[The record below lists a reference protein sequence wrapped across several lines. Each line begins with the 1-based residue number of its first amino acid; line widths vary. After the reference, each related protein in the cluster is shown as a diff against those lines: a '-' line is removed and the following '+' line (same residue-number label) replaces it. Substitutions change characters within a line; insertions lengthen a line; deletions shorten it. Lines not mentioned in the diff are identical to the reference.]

1 MGMKKVLLGV
11 GIAILGGVAIVLYQ
25 VSGGKSGLKQAL
37 TKLLMKQE
45 LVPTVF
51 SGKSSNVEVNAI
63 YVLGGAGDS
72 LRRRFARAAE
82 LYKQGL
88 AKKILIKHE
97 DMLMGYN
104 PSSGRNLS
112 HNEWATGKLT
122 GFGVKE
128 EDIEVVVV
136 EGVLLGTFLEAKT
149 LLNVVSRR
157 GYGSLIL
164 VSSDYHTA
172 RVWYIFSKLLRRQNM
187 NLYIYPAKDDPTTYG
202 LLQEFIK
209 FACYR
214 VFL

>member
-1 MGMKKVLLGV
+1 MGIKKVLMGV
-11 GIAILGGVAIVLYQ
+11 GIAVLGGVVIVTYQ
-25 VSGGKSGLKQAL
+25 VSGVKSGLKEAL
-37 TKLLMKQE
+37 AKLLIKQE
-45 LVPTVF
+45 LIPTV
-51 SGKSSNVEVNAI
+51 SGGKSSNVEDNAI

-72 LRRRFARAAE
+72 LRRRLARAAE

-88 AKKILIKHE
+88 AKKILIKS
-97 DMLMGYN
+97 DDTLMGYS
-104 PSSGRNLS
+104 PSIGRNLS

-136 EGVLLGTFLEAKT
+136 EGVLLGTFSEAKT
-149 LLNVVSRR
+149 LSTIVSSR

-172 RVWYIFSKLLRRQNM
+172 RVWYIFSKLMRPQNV
-187 NLYIYPAKDDPTTYG
+187 NLYIYPAKDYHTTYR
-202 LLQEFIK
+202 LLQEFVK